1 MTKVNIMVNQRLSL
15 KFVNISFVNKCL
27 KRVQCRHWPVKQITL
42 SLLNLDKGLLDSSAK
57 SPYAGQT
64 SLCVLHLIYHLNI
77 LKKTIVKELFL
88 TIAYRS

>member
-64 SLCVLHLIYHLNI
+64 SFKMCSTFDLSFKHF
-77 LKKTIVKELFL
+77 KKNQKNLQKE
-88 TIAYRS
+88 T